1 MNNTILALGLIVLI
15 SVPGFAHANKQN
27 LSTEE
32 KNQIERLLNFVK
44 KSDCLFIRNGDKH
57 TGKDAAKHI
66 ARKYKHFRD
75 DIKTPEEF
83 IELSATKSSMSGQ
96 PYWIKCDDNIEI
108 VNKQLSSKDWL
119 LAELTRI
126 RKVN

>member
-1 MNNTILALGLIVLI
+1 MNNTILALGLVVFI
-15 SVPGFAHANKQN
+15 SVPGFAHANEQN

-83 IELSATKSSMSGQ
+83 IELSATKSSMSGKYYQ
-96 PYWIKCDDNIEI
+96 IRCVGKEEIK
-108 VNKQLSSKDWL
+108 SKDWL
-119 LAELTRI
+119 LAELVEI
-126 RKVN
+126 KKEGE